1 MQIHYIPIPDFMVVD
16 FSPSGRYLYTGS
28 ATYLYQFDLQS
39 ANIQS
44 SIIEVGIH
52 DHAYVPFNSSFNFQK
67 LAPDGRI
74 YIATGNGN
82 YVAGAIHYPD
92 SAGLSCQVELRY
104 LNYFTQFG
112 TSGINITVFPN
123 YPNYNL
129 GPLTGSGCDTLTG
142 ISYFEN
148 SLTVLSIFPNSASA
162 YFTATYKLPQNKTG
176 KLELFDIVGN
186 LVYSASL
193 SQWSSVH
200 RVELNDAI
208 ADGIY
213 ICKISSGGWSD
224 WAKVVVRNEK

>member
-129 GPLTGSGCDTLTG
+129 GPLIGSGCDTLTG